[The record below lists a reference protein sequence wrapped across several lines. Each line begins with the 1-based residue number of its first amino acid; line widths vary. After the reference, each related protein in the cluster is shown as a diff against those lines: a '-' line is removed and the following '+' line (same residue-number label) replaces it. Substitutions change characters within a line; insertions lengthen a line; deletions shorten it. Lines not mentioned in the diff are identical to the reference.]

1 MGPQMNIRPTLQD
14 IDPKVSASIFETR
27 YRPLLIEHLK
37 NTCILDD
44 KGTSRV
50 IALLHAG
57 FSSGLKEIIANFD
70 SNPNDARFSK
80 LHDEQSIVRQEINVI
95 AKGMGD
101 AAMLLLES
109 VLISMATQL
118 ARHDEIA
125 YPRPRH

>member
-1 MGPQMNIRPTLQD
+1 MNIRPTLQD
-14 IDPKVSASIFETR
+14 IDPKVAASIFENR
-27 YRPLLIEHLK
+27 YRPLLIEHLR
-37 NTCILDD
+37 NVCILDD
-44 KGTSRV
+44 KGVNRV